1 MSESPD
7 SHDEFRR
14 SMMERMNAERR
25 IGTHAGAGPKGARV
39 LSHEELPDEPSAL
52 KMLYMEQQRALQDA
66 HAQHFQEKEKL
77 RWGGEETLEDLLSH
91 IWNRGLEFG
100 GVLAALSFIAMV
112 FAPAQFTSTE
122 LTVGVFAVAAFWEK
136 SGRKFANELG
146 DAIMDRISA

>member
-1 MSESPD
+1 
-7 SHDEFRR
+7 
-14 SMMERMNAERR
+14 
-25 IGTHAGAGPKGARV
+25 
-39 LSHEELPDEPSAL
+39 
-52 KMLYMEQQRALQDA
+52 MLYMEQQRALQDA